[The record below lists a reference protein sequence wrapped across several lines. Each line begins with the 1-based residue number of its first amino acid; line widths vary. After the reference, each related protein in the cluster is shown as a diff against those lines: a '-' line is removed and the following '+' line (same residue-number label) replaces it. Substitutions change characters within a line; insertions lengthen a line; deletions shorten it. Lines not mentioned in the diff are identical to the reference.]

1 MMRLLP
7 DLILVL
13 QQLVTE
19 HESLLRHVLAY
30 QAAMRALDLRAMDVA
45 AGQQEACRLRIAAL
59 ESRRKGLVGQI
70 GRLLRVEG
78 DLTLARLAELSGES
92 AGQMMAQRE
101 RLKALAQEI
110 ARRTHVAGRLA
121 AALLGHLNTV
131 VRLIAGAVEQAG
143 VYTRHGVPQVSSRIG
158 VMEAVG

>member
-1 MMRLLP
+1 MRLLP
-7 DLILVL
+7 DLILLL

-19 HESLLRHVLAY
+19 HESLLAHVLAH
-30 QAAMRALDLRAMDVA
+30 QTAMRALDLRAMDAA
-45 AGQQEACRLRIAAL
+45 AGRQEACRLRIATL
-59 ESRRKGLVGQI
+59 ESRRRALVGQI
-70 GRLLRVEG
+70 GKVLRVEG

-92 AGQMMAQRE
+92 AGQLMAQRD
-101 RLKALAQEI
+101 RLRTLAQEI
-110 ARRTHVAGRLA
+110 VRRTHVAGRLA